1 MKTRLL
7 IIIPII
13 AISAILAVIA
23 YDSIALDKICADDGG
38 TRIGDTC
45 HVPIITNSTKYA
57 SPINVDISQ
66 ITTMKPNSMEW
77 FYYPDTPILESDS
90 PVSRKADTYKL
101 FMLIRLPEWMG
112 GDANDV
118 SAFRAYSAKSLD
130 DACIVKYWPDNYRQ
144 TIENPCQGGMYRVAD
159 GAMTIGAIHMAVPMT
174 VLPHLDLSIDENGF
188 LYVEP
193 PSFTKDGNGVIGYGR
208 EITHE
213 DLLQGSQFY
222 IDSFEKEFPEYPEIP
237 LRFAGMTLAE
247 IKSSDYGFI
256 VLYSEFKPLSQSIEI
271 HIEKCDCKSLRGNHS
286 YEKLETIDGVVF
298 AVYDT
303 RSTWPDVNEKYNK
316 HHIRFVKDGFE
327 YEVIGKDFEL
337 LTNSIASKLLD

>member
-1 MKTRLL
+1 MKTMFLITLASLL
-7 IIIPII
+7 FIPLILEN
-13 AISAILAVIA
+13 SADACQPNQNILLFPCKGESSGGLEFQEGNKSYLIFAEKLSSESPVVIDFGPTKLLSEA
-23 YDSIALDKICADDGG
+23 KNDILFLDQKSNVTRFSYDES
-38 TRIGDTC
+38 
-45 HVPIITNSTKYA
+45 VMF
-57 SPINVDISQ
+57 SPISPLKQ
-66 ITTMKPNSMEW
+66 FNSGIPFSE
-77 FYYPDTPILESDS
+77 I
-90 PVSRKADTYKL
+90 KC
-101 FMLIRLPEWMG
+101 
-112 GDANDV
+112 N
-118 SAFRAYSAKSLD
+118 
-130 DACIVKYWPDNYRQ
+130 
-144 TIENPCQGGMYRVAD
+144 
-159 GAMTIGAIHMAVPMT
+159 
-174 VLPHLDLSIDENGF
+174 
-188 LYVEP
+188 VEP

-222 IDSFEKEFPEYPEIP
+222 IDSFEKAFPEYPEIP

-286 YEKLETIDGVVF
+286 YEKLQTIDGVVF

-337 LTNSIASKLLD
+337 LTNSIASKLLGLKNEN

>member
-7 IIIPII
+7 ITIPII
-13 AISAILAVIA
+13 AISTILAVVA
-23 YDSIALDKICADDGG
+23 YDSAILDKICADDGG
-38 TRIGDTC
+38 TRIGGTC
-45 HVPIITNSTKYA
+45 YIPIVTNSTEDA

-66 ITTMKPNSMEW
+66 ITTMKSNSMEW
-77 FYYPDTPILESDS
+77 FYYPDSPTFESDS
-90 PVSRKADTYKL
+90 PVSKKADSYKL

-112 GDANDV
+112 GNANDV

-130 DACIVKYWPDNYRQ
+130 DSCIVKYWPDNGRQ
-144 TIENPCQGGMYRVAD
+144 RIENPCQGGMYRVVD
-159 GAMTIGAIHMAVPMT
+159 GAMTVGAIHMAVPMT

-213 DLLQGSQFY
+213 DILNGSKFY
-222 IDSFEKEFPEYPEIP
+222 IDSFEKAFPEYPEIP
-237 LRFAGMTLAE
+237 IKFAGMTLAE
-247 IKSSDYGFI
+247 IKPSDYGFT

-271 HIEKCDCKSLRGNHS
+271 HIEKCNCKSLRGHHP
-286 YEKLETIDGVVF
+286 YETLETSDGIVF
-298 AVYDT
+298 AIHDT
-303 RSTWPDVNEKYNK
+303 RAIWPDVKDNFNR
-316 HHIRFVKDGFE
+316 HHIRFVNDGFE

-337 LTNSIASKLLD
+337 LKNNIVSSLLD